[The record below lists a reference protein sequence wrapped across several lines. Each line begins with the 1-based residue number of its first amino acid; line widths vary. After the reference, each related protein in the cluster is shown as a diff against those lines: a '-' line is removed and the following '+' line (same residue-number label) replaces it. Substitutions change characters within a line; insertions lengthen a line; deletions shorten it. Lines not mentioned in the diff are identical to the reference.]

1 MKPRIFGIYGLIVQS
16 FDRQRIKS
24 TPLPDVSDQSAAAR
38 AVRHNVTQILNKF
51 VTTSRRVEPIY
62 QIATTPWRELKDE
75 KLDVIYEVKNKD
87 NKKMYFSIGA
97 HPAFNCNI
105 SEGDKYLE
113 FEKEEN
119 LESYIINTENGLI
132 ENEKKSELSDL
143 IKKHND
149 GQISDSQWNK
159 FSNEI
164 ISNYKERFP
173 DLKMH
178 LKDLDQNGKNE
189 MVFLVVDDDYSSA
202 IHIYFNLNESKL
214 GQHKGN
220 VIVWTGD
227 SLLFDSA
234 DNLYVSSC
242 GSQYCNDTYFK
253 WGNGKLVEEYTDTYE
268 SM

>member
-1 MKPRIFGIYGLIVQS
+1 MILIAL
-16 FDRQRIKS
+16 IIN
-24 TPLPDVSDQSAAAR
+24 A
-38 AVRHNVTQILNKF
+38 
-51 VTTSRRVEPIY
+51 IY
-62 QIATTPWRELKDE
+62 QKQQFELNNAPTWQASQSSGRTL
-75 KLDVIYEVKNKD
+75 LDV
-87 NKKMYFSIGA
+87 
-97 HPAFNCNI
+97 
-105 SEGDKYLE
+105 
-113 FEKEEN
+113 EKGYA
-119 LESYIINTENGLI
+119 LESQNN
-132 ENEKKSELSDL
+132 DL
-143 IKKHND
+143 VF
-149 GQISDSQWNK
+149 ISCRGWK
-159 FSNEI
+159 AHRLF
-164 ISNYKERFP
+164 SNYKDRFP

-178 LKDLDQNGKNE
+178 LNDLDQNGKNE